1 MYLII
6 SLLKVLFHLIFG
18 LLYKLLYICQ
28 MIYKN
33 IQPMKIQHKILLLIT
48 LVASTLSAQASEKA
62 FKNEM
67 EKVLQGLEETKGK
80 ENWLQKATLF
90 GNISDVHTGEWLPL
104 YYQSYSYLQAGMLEQ
119 DLKKADPLY
128 DIALR
133 NIEKAESLEKS
144 NSEILTLKSWI
155 LSMKLT
161 VDPMN
166 RGYEYGMKS
175 NQLLGE
181 AMDLDPDNP
190 RPYFL
195 KGISAFYTPEEFG
208 GSKKAAKDLLN
219 ESIQKYHAFKPKSS
233 IMPAWGLKE
242 AKELLMEIEK

>member
-1 MYLII
+1 
-6 SLLKVLFHLIFG
+6 
-18 LLYKLLYICQ
+18 
-28 MIYKN
+28 MILS
-33 IQPMKIQHKILLLIT
+33 HKILLITT
-48 LVASTLSAQASEKA
+48 LVISTISAKATERSFIKDMEKA
-62 FKNEM
+62 
-67 EKVLQGLEETKGK
+67 LQGLEATKGK
-80 ENWLQKATLF
+80 DNWLQMAEEF
-90 GNISDVHTGEWLPL
+90 GNISETQPDEWLPY

-119 DLKKADPLY
+119 DLKKADLHY
-128 DIALR
+128 DVALR
-133 NIEKAESLEKS
+133 NIEKAEALEKS

-181 AMDLDPDNP
+181 AMDLDPENP

-208 GSKKAAKDLLN
+208 GSKKVAKDLLN
-219 ESIQKYHAFKPKSS
+219 ESIQKYTAFKPKSS
-233 IMPAWGLKE
+233 IMPVWGLNE
-242 AKELLMEIEK
+242 ANELLLEMEK

>member
-1 MYLII
+1 
-6 SLLKVLFHLIFG
+6 
-18 LLYKLLYICQ
+18 
-28 MIYKN
+28 
-33 IQPMKIQHKILLLIT
+33 MKIQQKFRLFIFIGLLTI
-48 LVASTLSAQASEKA
+48 SAKASEKG
-62 FKNEM
+62 FNKDM
-67 EKVLQGLEETKGK
+67 EKELQGLDETKGK
-80 ENWLQKATLF
+80 ENWLQKATVF
-90 GNISDVHTGEWLPL
+90 GNISEVHPGEWLPY

-119 DLKKADPLY
+119 DLKKADLQY
-128 DIALR
+128 DVALR
-133 NIEKAESLEKS
+133 NIEKADALEKS

-166 RGYEYGMKS
+166 RGYEYGRKS

-208 GSKKAAKDLLN
+208 GSKKVAKDLLN
-219 ESIQKYHAFKPKSS
+219 ESIQKYKSFKPKSS
-233 IMPAWGLKE
+233 IMPVWGLKE
-242 AKELLMEIEK
+242 AEELLMEMEK